1 MCEPGG
7 LFGHFVRMPPERVL
21 DTPAGRRS
29 SQTAMRAGTVSSVL
43 SAGMNEKPT
52 RFQERGG
59 GFHMIRYF
67 TKKRGQRGFTLIELM
82 IVVGIIAILA
92 AIAIPQFV
100 QYRYRGYRAE
110 LNSDLKN
117 AYTAAQAYFS
127 DYPAATIDGVAKLTG
142 AGYLASP
149 NVSWSSGNMKLD
161 SGTISF
167 AHGQLPATKNSGSV
181 SNVGVIT
188 MPGT

>member
-1 MCEPGG
+1 
-7 LFGHFVRMPPERVL
+7 
-21 DTPAGRRS
+21 
-29 SQTAMRAGTVSSVL
+29 
-43 SAGMNEKPT
+43 
-52 RFQERGG
+52 
-59 GFHMIRYF
+59 
-67 TKKRGQRGFTLIELM
+67 
-82 IVVGIIAILA
+82 
-92 AIAIPQFV
+92 V

-127 DYPAATIDGVAKLTG
+127 DYPAATIDGVAKLTS

-167 AHGQLPATKNSGSV
+167 AHGQLPAAKNTGSV